1 MRKSY
6 SLRGISPLDLHLG
19 LIIIKTSLNK
29 TKIATEVPIFTEGYL
44 KMDLEGRRYWGIE
57 IMKRTEKAEQV
68 ILGTFPTAL

>member
-1 MRKSY
+1 MLMQKSY

-44 KMDLEGRRYWGIE
+44 KMDLEGRRY
-57 IMKRTEKAEQV
+57 
-68 ILGTFPTAL
+68 